1 MGKSDEPVLKKF
13 KPARVTLVT
22 VICPSELAARVEEL
36 VRHLGATGYT
46 VANVNGFGQHGSRR
60 NTILD
65 AGNVRLE
72 TIVTRDIA
80 TRILLHVDTE
90 YAQMPIIAF
99 AHDVD
104 AVPRNHFVKE
114 TLAAHTKR

>member
-1 MGKSDEPVLKKF
+1 MSKSDEPVVKKF

-22 VICPSELAARVEEL
+22 LIAPSELAARVQEL

-46 VANVNGFGQHGSRR
+46 VANVNGFGQHGPRR
-60 NTILD
+60 NALLD

-72 TIVTRDIA
+72 TIVTSDIA

-90 YAQMPIIAF
+90 YAEMPIIAF
-99 AHDVD
+99 ASEVN

-114 TLAAHTKR
+114 TLAARTKR